1 MIKNRNNGPL
11 FIAPRDEYGNK
22 KIWNEDKQE
31 YVVNEALYAIPLKFA
46 PRDANGQKMEWNTDR
61 LVYESKTTGQVFST
75 ILMDF
80 VDQKNNRDAVDFM
93 EDAALDNDI
102 IDEDEFDEM
111 MDSYQDYYEDE
122 AIDVAEEFLDN
133 DYVSIYDNDYVSEE
147 EIEFYKEEERLRE
160 EQEEEDEQMAYA
172 AMIFLLEPDEF
183 G

>member
-93 EDAALDNDI
+93 EDAALDNNI
-102 IDEDEFDEM
+102 IDEDEFDKM

-122 AIDVAEEFLDN
+122 AIDVAEEFLDD
-133 DYVSIYDNDYVSEE
+133 DYVSIYDDDYVSEE
-147 EIEFYKEEERLRE
+147 EIEFYDEEERIRQQ
-160 EQEEEDEQMAYA
+160 QEEEQQMAYA
-172 AMIFLLEPDEF
+172 AMVFVVEPFEF

>member
-93 EDAALDNDI
+93 EDAALDNNI
-102 IDEDEFDEM
+102 IDEDEFLEVERIPLKKAVEM
-111 MDSYQDYYEDE
+111 VLNNEIPDSKTQVGILK
-122 AIDVAEEFLDN
+122 AAFLVEN
-133 DYVSIYDNDYVSEE
+133 G
-147 EIEFYKEEERLRE
+147 RL
-160 EQEEEDEQMAYA
+160 
-172 AMIFLLEPDEF
+172 
-183 G
+183 

>member
-93 EDAALDNDI
+93 EDAALDNNI
-102 IDEDEFDEM
+102 IDEDEFDKM
-111 MDSYQDYYEDE
+111 IDSYQDYYEDE
-122 AIDVAEEFLDN
+122 AIDVAEEFLDD
-133 DYVSIYDNDYVSEE
+133 DYVSIYDDDYVSEE
-147 EIEFYKEEERLRE
+147 EIEFYDEEERIRQQ
-160 EQEEEDEQMAYA
+160 QEEEQQMAYA
-172 AMIFLLEPDEF
+172 AMVFAVDPNEF

>member
-102 IDEDEFDEM
+102 IDEDE
-111 MDSYQDYYEDE
+111 
-122 AIDVAEEFLDN
+122 AIDVAEEFLDD
-133 DYVSIYDNDYVSEE
+133 DYVSIYDDDYVSEE
-147 EIEFYKEEERLRE
+147 EIEFYDEEERTDE
-160 EQEEEDEQMAYA
+160 PVEEELAPAQEDTQE
-172 AMIFLLEPDEF
+172 D
-183 G
+183 

>member
-122 AIDVAEEFLDN
+122 AIDAAEELLESGGMLFDCGISPDDEMVQ
-133 DYVSIYDNDYVSEE
+133 DYYE
-147 EIEFYKEEERLRE
+147 EEERMRQM
-160 EQEEEDEQMAYA
+160 QEEEQQMAYA
-172 AMIFLLEPDEF
+172 AMVFAVDPNEF